1 MSSTA
6 RPAKSFATASITRAA
21 AIALVEA
28 ARGAAEAMGIN
39 VATAVTDAGGH
50 LRAFERAD
58 RTLFLTCDVAID
70 KAWTAASYGVATH
83 TWNGYLA
90 DPQVTLLAN
99 VPRLMPVGGG
109 NPINDGDQVIGALA
123 CQAALT
129 SRTGTSPKRH
139 CGRLGLRWM
148 HDPDTA
154 SWPI

>member
-21 AIALVEA
+21 ATALVEA

-39 VATAVTDAGGH
+39 VAIAVTDAGGH

-58 RTLFLTCDVAID
+58 PTPFLACDVAID

-90 DPQVTLLAN
+90 DPQVAPLAN
-99 VPRLMPVGGG
+99 VARLMPVGGG
-109 NPINDGDQVIGALA
+109 NPINDGGRVVGGIGVSGGTYQQDRDIAETALR
-123 CQAALT
+123 AL
-129 SRTGTSPKRH
+129 GFEV
-139 CGRLGLRWM
+139 
-148 HDPDTA
+148 DA
-154 SWPI
+154 